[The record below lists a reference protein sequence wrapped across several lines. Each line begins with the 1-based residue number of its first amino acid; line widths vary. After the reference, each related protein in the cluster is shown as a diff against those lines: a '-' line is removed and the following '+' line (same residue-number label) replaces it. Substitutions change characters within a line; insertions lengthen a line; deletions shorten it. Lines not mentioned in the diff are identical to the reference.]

1 MSGDFQ
7 PESKR
12 QPSPETPKSKT
23 DSPQNNDG
31 EGQVWGAISTLV
43 AGPAVWGFGGWFLD
57 GWLNTTRTYTAIGVV
72 VGFITSLYIV
82 YVRYGKN

>member
-1 MSGDFQ
+1 MSGNFQ
-7 PESKR
+7 PENAG
-12 QPSPETPKSKT
+12 QPSPETPKT
-23 DSPQNNDG
+23 NVPTPPDNRG

-43 AGPAVWGFGGWFLD
+43 AGPAVWGFVGWLAD
-57 GWLNTTRTYTAIGVV
+57 GWLNTTRVYTPIGVV

>member
-1 MSGDFQ
+1 MSGNSQ
-7 PESKR
+7 PENAR
-12 QPSPETPKSKT
+12 QPSPETPKTNSAS
-23 DSPQNNDG
+23 SPDNRG

-43 AGPAVWGFGGWFLD
+43 AGPAVWGFVGWFVD
-57 GWLNTTRTYTAIGVV
+57 GFANTTRIYTPIGVV

>member
-1 MSGDFQ
+1 
-7 PESKR
+7 
-12 QPSPETPKSKT
+12 
-23 DSPQNNDG
+23 
-31 EGQVWGAISTLV
+31 LV
-43 AGPAVWGFGGWFLD
+43 AGPAVWGFGGWFVD